1 MIIIIGIYL
10 IILLGML
17 FTRKYEKAFISS
29 INRKEHPFYQ
39 FYSLALYLAHFSDR
53 KKNERYKIRMERIK
67 ILHANEDAQAEYKLF
82 RAKQFATIIVSIL
95 VVNSL
100 ALCLQIS
107 GGKEPVIKDGQITRP
122 SYGEDATDVDV
133 DVIFNNQSDY
143 VKKHMT
149 ISVLPKEYTEEEFN
163 KAAEKA
169 KGYLETA
176 ILGKNVSLEKVY
188 YSLNLVK
195 SIPDTDISVSWSF
208 DEESLIENDGTIKH
222 RGLTENKLEDLTAVM
237 KSGEF
242 EQRYVMS
249 VTLLPEQLNNEDA
262 LLYHLQTDLDDQN
275 KETQTSDKI
284 SLPSKIDEHEVYY
297 EEPSENNLGTLFAF
311 AAFILIL
318 LFFVMEQQLV
328 NEKEKRDIEIMLDY
342 PEVINKFTLL
352 IGAGMTVK
360 KAWDK
365 IVTEY
370 EEKKEAGQI
379 KRRYA
384 YEELKVTLLELN
396 NGVNESKAY
405 ENFGR
410 RMQMIPYMKFGSL
423 LAQNVSKGMDGIL
436 EALEIEAYSAFEERK
451 ELAKRLGE
459 KAGTKLLLPMGIM
472 LMLVFVMILIPAFM
486 SF

>member
-17 FTRKYEKAFISS
+17 LTKKYEKAFTSS
-29 INRKEHPFYQ
+29 INRKEHPFYL
-39 FYSLALYLAHFSDR
+39 FYPLALYMAHFIDNPKS
-53 KKNERYKIRMERIK
+53 ERYKIRMERIK
-67 ILHANEDAQAEYKLF
+67 ILHANEDVEIEYKIF
-82 RAKQFATIIVSIL
+82 RAKQFAIIVFSIL
-95 VVNSL
+95 IVNSF

-107 GGKEPVIKDGQITRP
+107 SKEEPVIKDGQITRP
-122 SYGEDATDVDV
+122 SYGEEATDVDV
-133 DVIFNNQSDY
+133 DVIFNNESDY

-149 ISVLPKEYTEEEFN
+149 ISVLPREYTKEEFN
-163 KAAEKA
+163 QAAEKA
-169 KGYLETA
+169 KEYLNKA
-176 ILGKNVSLEKVY
+176 ILGENASLEKIY
-188 YSLNLVK
+188 YPLKLIS

-208 DEESLIENDGTIKH
+208 DKNSLIENDGTIKH
-222 RGLTENKLEDLTAVM
+222 RGLIENKLENLTAVM
-237 KSGEF
+237 RSGEF

-249 VTLLPEQLNNEDA
+249 VILLPEKLSKEDA
-262 LLYHLQTDLDDQN
+262 LLYHLQTSVDVENKDTQN
-275 KETQTSDKI
+275 SDKI
-284 SLPSKIDEHEVYY
+284 SLPSEIDQHEVYY
-297 EEPSENNLGTLFAF
+297 EESSENTLGTLFVF
-311 AAFILIL
+311 AVFILIL
-318 LFFVMEQQLV
+318 LFFLMEEQLV
-328 NEKEKRDIEIMLDY
+328 KQKEERDIEIMLDY

-370 EEKKEAGQI
+370 EEKKKSGKT

-396 NGVNESKAY
+396 NGVNESRAY

-410 RMQMIPYMKFGSL
+410 RMQMLPYMKFGAL
-423 LAQNVSKGMDGIL
+423 LAQNVSKGMDGMLKSLEL
-436 EALEIEAYSAFEERK
+436 EAYTAFEERK

-486 SF
+486 NF